1 MRLLH
6 SAANTSARFDNPNL
20 VSCAGL
26 VPVMRLVQRC
36 DLAGLVGEH
45 LKVTVGV
52 GANAHLKV
60 PAIVAGMITGA
71 DCLGD
76 LDVLRHGGMTELFG
90 GVRAPSTLESF
101 LRGWHW
107 GNVRQL
113 EVVSRR
119 LLADLAVTTPVLA
132 DAAVM
137 AHLDIDSC
145 QRRVYGHAKQGAGF
159 GAAKVGGYTVRLR
172 GLSPLLAVVSTPT
185 CALVLVGTRLRG
197 GTANSARGAESFT
210 AEAITT
216 ARAAGATGLLI
227 ARMDSAFSTGA
238 AIAACRRAD
247 VRFSVTARMNS
258 KITKAIA
265 GIDEDA
271 WTPIKYPHA
280 IFDEDEQRWI
290 CDAEVAEVPYT
301 AFAGNK
307 KHAVTARLIV
317 RRVRRLAPPRQ
328 GELLPAWRHHAIIE
342 ALIADLING
351 PLAPLPSGHFAA
363 NAAWLTCAG
372 IAHNLLRAAAT
383 LASRRHG
390 RARSATLRREL
401 ITVAARLAH
410 RGRDQLILHLP
421 KTGPGKTPST
431 DSSTPPTA
439 PHLPARP
446 HRHLHPQRTPTASAA
461 HPPTD
466 RLQQSGQSRSTASG
480 RPFTPQNNKTITG
493 AKKRSPTISR
503 WIEAQPPEIWT
514 FTEDHTKSATC

>member
-6 SAANTSARFDNPNL
+6 SAANTSARFDDPNL

-26 VPVMRLVQRC
+26 VAVMRLAQRC

-45 LKVTVGV
+45 VAVTDPV

-60 PAIVAGMITGA
+60 PGIVAGMIAGA
-71 DCLGD
+71 DSIDD

-90 GVRAPSTLESF
+90 GVRAPSTLGSF
-101 LRGWHW
+101 LRGFTW

-119 LLADLAVTTPVLA
+119 LLAGLAATTPVLA

-159 GAAKVGGYTVRLR
+159 GSARVGGYTVRLR
-172 GLSPLLAVVSTPT
+172 GLNPLLAALSTPT
-185 CALVLVGTRLRG
+185 CAPVLVGTRLRG

-210 AEAITT
+210 AEAIPT

-227 ARMDSAFSTGA
+227 ARMDSAFYNGA
-238 AIAACRRAD
+238 TIAACRRAD
-247 VRFSVTARMNS
+247 VRFSVTARTDP

-265 GIDEDA
+265 GIGEDA

-290 CDAEVAEVPYT
+290 SDAQVAEVPYT
-301 AFAGNK
+301 AFAGKNN
-307 KHAVTARLIV
+307 HAVTARLIV
-317 RRVRRLAPPRQ
+317 RRVRRLAPPHQ
-328 GELLPAWRHHAIIE
+328 GELLPAWRHHAIFTDSPLAMLAAETDHRDHAIIE
-342 ALIADLING
+342 ALIADLIDG
-351 PLAPLPSGHFAA
+351 PLAHLPSGHFAA

-390 RARSATLRREL
+390 RARSSTLRREL

-421 KTGPGKTPST
+421 QDWPWQDAFNGLFEATYR
-431 DSSTPPTA
+431 A
-439 PHLPARP
+439 PPAR
-446 HRHLHPQRTPTASAA
+446 AA
-461 HPPTD
+461 
-466 RLQQSGQSRSTASG
+466 
-480 RPFTPQNNKTITG
+480 
-493 AKKRSPTISR
+493 
-503 WIEAQPPEIWT
+503 
-514 FTEDHTKSATC
+514 

>member
-6 SAANTSARFDNPNL
+6 SAANTSARFDDPNL

-26 VPVMRLVQRC
+26 VPVMRLAQRC

-45 LKVTVGV
+45 LRVTVAV
-52 GANAHLKV
+52 GANARLKV
-60 PAIVAGMITGA
+60 PAIVAGMIAGA
-71 DCLGD
+71 DSLDD

-90 GVRAPSTLESF
+90 GVRAPSTLGSF
-101 LRGWHW
+101 LRGLHW

-119 LLADLAVTTPVLA
+119 LLAGLAVATPVLA

-172 GLSPLLAVVSTPT
+172 GLNPLLAAVSTPT
-185 CALVLVGTRLRG
+185 CAPVLVGTRLRG

-227 ARMDSAFSTGA
+227 ARMDSAFYNGA

-247 VRFSVTARMNS
+247 VRFSVTARTDP
-258 KITKAIA
+258 KIIKAIE
-265 GIDEDA
+265 GISEDA
-271 WTPIKYPHA
+271 WIPIKYPHA

-290 CDAEVAEVPYT
+290 SDAEVAEVPYT
-301 AFAGNK
+301 AFAGK
-307 KHAVTARLIV
+307 KAHTVTARLIV
-317 RRVRRLAPPRQ
+317 RRVRRLAPPQQ
-328 GELLPAWRHHAIIE
+328 GELLPAWRHHAVFTDSPLAMLAAETDHRDHALIE
-342 ALIADLING
+342 ALIADLIDG
-351 PLAPLPSGHFAA
+351 PLAHLPSGHFAA

-372 IAHNLLRAAAT
+372 ISHNLLRAAAT

-390 RARSATLRREL
+390 RARSSTLRHQL
-401 ITVAARLAH
+401 INIAARLAH
-410 RGRDQLILHLP
+410 RGRGQLTLHLP
-421 KTGPGKTPST
+421 QDWPWQDAFDGLFDATHR
-431 DSSTPPTA
+431 A
-439 PHLPARP
+439 PPAR
-446 HRHLHPQRTPTASAA
+446 TA
-461 HPPTD
+461 
-466 RLQQSGQSRSTASG
+466 
-480 RPFTPQNNKTITG
+480 
-493 AKKRSPTISR
+493 
-503 WIEAQPPEIWT
+503 
-514 FTEDHTKSATC
+514 